1 MRNLYL
7 LGATGS
13 IGTQALNIIRQT
25 KDYQV
30 IGITFYNNVCLGKEI
45 IKEFKPEIVWVKTEE
60 VKQELEK
67 EFPKLKVY
75 FGKEGMI
82 DFALYEKPGLFLNA
96 LMGSSGLLPTY
107 YAIKSKKDIL
117 LANKES
123 LVIGGKL
130 IMELAREMK
139 VSIFPLDS
147 EHNSL
152 FQLLRK
158 ENKEDIKKIY
168 LTASGGALRDKTRA
182 ELKIVTKEE
191 VLNHP
196 NWKMG
201 EKITV
206 DSATMINK
214 GFEVIE
220 AYHLFGLRIDQI
232 DTILH
237 RESIVHALVEYEDGT
252 VLANLSYPNMEL
264 PISYALNYPRRKKT
278 SVPSLDL
285 GKVKDLHFEEMDY
298 ERYPLLKLAFEV
310 LKAGEAKQIAYSAS
324 NEAAVNLF
332 LEDRISFL
340 DIEKIV
346 TLAVKKDYPKF
357 TSSLDNILKLD
368 QEIKQEIYDRYK

>member
-13 IGTQALNIIRQT
+13 IGTQALNIVRQT

-182 ELKIVTKEE
+182 ELKTVTKEE

>member
-130 IMELAREMK
+130 IMELAREE
-139 VSIFPLDS
+139 SFNFPLDS
-147 EHNSL
+147 DIIS
-152 FQLLRK
+152 FSV
-158 ENKEDIKKIY
+158 IKK
-168 LTASGGALRDKTRA
+168 
-182 ELKIVTKEE
+182 
-191 VLNHP
+191 
-196 NWKMG
+196 
-201 EKITV
+201 
-206 DSATMINK
+206 
-214 GFEVIE
+214 
-220 AYHLFGLRIDQI
+220 
-232 DTILH
+232 
-237 RESIVHALVEYEDGT
+237 
-252 VLANLSYPNMEL
+252 
-264 PISYALNYPRRKKT
+264 RK
-278 SVPSLDL
+278 
-285 GKVKDLHFEEMDY
+285 
-298 ERYPLLKLAFEV
+298 
-310 LKAGEAKQIAYSAS
+310 
-324 NEAAVNLF
+324 
-332 LEDRISFL
+332 
-340 DIEKIV
+340 
-346 TLAVKKDYPKF
+346 
-357 TSSLDNILKLD
+357 
-368 QEIKQEIYDRYK
+368 